1 MSNEEAAKAFI
12 DEVVKLMVKLEIPT
26 LEEFGVDKTKFFD
39 NIEKMAADA
48 MESGSPSNT
57 RKIIEVDDVIKIY
70 NNLWR

>member
-1 MSNEEAAKAFI
+1 
-12 DEVVKLMVKLEIPT
+12 MVKLEIPT

-39 NIEKMAADA
+39 NIEKMAVDA